1 MNKKQNVCPKQ
12 AMLIVA
18 AGHLVQMNRGDAKGL
33 TGECTEMSFSLDIQT
48 LLVRRLTWEWS
59 YTSVSS

>member
-33 TGECTEMSFSLDIQT
+33 TGE
-48 LLVRRLTWEWS
+48 
-59 YTSVSS
+59 